1 MSAYSILRIVLFFF
15 SGLRR
20 RLFAGICKCVHE
32 KRDLLRRIVVVG
44 AYLKRRNNL
53 ILVNEQDGVIREEEL
68 KLSIEEMAKNL
79 QLAGVRCAASVQLG
93 RDIPS
98 DVVMKLFDFYEYV
111 VESAFDG
118 ISCLLARFFC
128 RDNGFY
134 CCVDAVC
141 SMDLT
146 ALQTDTVSVS
156 VPDEGTYTLSFRA
169 EGGDGR

>member
-1 MSAYSILRIVLFFF
+1 M
-15 SGLRR
+15 
-20 RLFAGICKCVHE
+20 
-32 KRDLLRRIVVVG
+32 VG

-53 ILVNEQDGVIREEEL
+53 ILVDEQDGVIREEEL

-79 QLAGVRCAASVQLG
+79 QLVGVRCAASVQLG

-118 ISCLLARFFC
+118 LSWLLARFFC

-141 SMDLT
+141 SIDLT
-146 ALQTDTVSVS
+146 SLQTDEVSVS
-156 VPDEGTYTLSFRA
+156 MSDEGTYTLSFRA